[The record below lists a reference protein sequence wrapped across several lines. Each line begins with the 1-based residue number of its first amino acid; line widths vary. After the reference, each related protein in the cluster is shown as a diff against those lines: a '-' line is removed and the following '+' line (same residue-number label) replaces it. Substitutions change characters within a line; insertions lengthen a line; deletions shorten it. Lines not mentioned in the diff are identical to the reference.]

1 MMYST
6 TYSAPTGTYT
16 LVADDHGLVGV
27 WLKGQKYYMYNL
39 SGSIEERP
47 DAPYLT
53 AAVAWL
59 DDYFD
64 GKQPDISELSLVPRG
79 TEFRR
84 QVWNELKK
92 IGYGETASYD
102 DIGKTVTDTNEQP
115 ITDAIA
121 RNPLSII
128 VPCHRVVSSN
138 GKPTGYASGT
148 DTKNWLLNHEGV
160 DTATTTD

>member
-39 SGSIEERP
+39 SGPIEERP

-92 IGYGETASYD
+92 MVMVKPRPTTILAKQLLTQ
-102 DIGKTVTDTNEQP
+102 TNSPLLMQLP
-115 ITDAIA
+115 AI
-121 RNPLSII
+121 RSPSLF
-128 VPCHRVVSSN
+128 P
-138 GKPTGYASGT
+138 
-148 DTKNWLLNHEGV
+148 
-160 DTATTTD
+160 ATE